1 MENNQNNYQNNYEPQ
16 PQQNYEPQPQY
27 AQPQYNQPADQQY
40 YQQQYQQPV
49 DPQYNQ
55 QPYYQGQP
63 IYVVPTNDNSKGMAI
78 TSLVLSILSFFCC
91 GFPFSIAGFIF
102 GLVSKSRKPQNN
114 PLATA
119 GIVISIIGFVVTI
132 IALISLFA
140 SGTFT
145 DLVQEI
151 RYY

>member
-16 PQQNYEPQPQY
+16 PQQNCEP
-27 AQPQYNQPADQQY
+27 QPQYNQPNYSQY
-40 YQQQYQQPV
+40 NQQQYSQPV
-49 DPQYNQ
+49 DPQYQ

-63 IYVVPTNDNSKGMAI
+63 IYAVPTNDNSKGMAI

-102 GLVSKSRKPQNN
+102 GMVSKSRKPHNN
-114 PLATA
+114 PIATA

-132 IALISLFA
+132 ITIIGLFA

-145 DLVQEI
+145 DLIQEL
-151 RYY
+151 YYY